1 MPQLNNNETY
11 TVRGDMNVASGTL
24 TLRAGQINRSNLVQ
38 EDLSQL
44 GVDLTKC
51 TVHDDLD
58 VVLAG
63 VGGTPSANDLGLIA
77 GTWGTD
83 APTLQTEDLKAAGA
97 TTEYARFQIPITN
110 DYVLDETLQIRI
122 RAGMVTTV
130 SDTTATV
137 DLEVYFNDGDGAA
150 ATDLCSTAAQSMN
163 SLTKANLDFTLTDN
177 TISHGDI
184 LDCRVAVAINDGA
197 TGTVVIGEISA
208 IKLIRDIKG

>member
-1 MPQLNNNETY
+1 
-11 TVRGDMNVASGTL
+11 
-24 TLRAGQINRSNLVQ
+24 
-38 EDLSQL
+38 
-44 GVDLTKC
+44 
-51 TVHDDLD
+51 
-58 VVLAG
+58 VV
-63 VGGTPSANDLGLIA
+63 TPSANDLGLIA

-83 APTLQTEDLKAAGA
+83 APTLQTEDKGGNAAVE
-97 TTEYARFQIPITN
+97 TEYARFQIPITN
-110 DYVLDETLQIRI
+110 DYVLDETLKIRI

-150 ATDLCSTAAQSMN
+150 TTDLCSTAAQSMN